1 MLNKKYYTLA
11 DSTVTKRLTKLSS
24 LNLNLPSYKIKHKKH
39 RIIYEDYEDYEADE
53 LNNKIENELNK
64 TNQLIYEINHKMHQN
79 QDPDFILVM
88 KNYQDANIFKTLVK
102 HEYPIIEMDLN
113 DILSYSKY
121 TKNNILIA
129 NHLDFNKDKILMNV
143 NFLYLNN

>member
-11 DSTVTKRLTKLSS
+11 DSKVTKRLTKLSS
-24 LNLNLPSYKIKHKKH
+24 LNLNLPSYKIRHVKKH
-39 RIIYEDYEDYEADE
+39 RIEKIE
-53 LNNKIENELNK
+53 LDNQINQEIDNEINKI
-64 TNQLIYEINHKMHQN
+64 NQLIHELNDKMH
-79 QDPDFILVM
+79 DDIHFILVM
-88 KNYQDANIFKTLVK
+88 KKYQDANIFKKLVK
-102 HEYPIIEMDLN
+102 HEYPIIEMDLD

>member
-11 DSTVTKRLTKLSS
+11 DSKVTKRLTKLSS
-24 LNLNLPSYKIKHKKH
+24 LNLNLPSYKIRHVRKH
-39 RIIYEDYEDYEADE
+39 RIEKIE
-53 LNNKIENELNK
+53 LDNQINQEIDNEINKI
-64 TNQLIYEINHKMHQN
+64 NQLIHELNDKMH
-79 QDPDFILVM
+79 DDIHFILVM
-88 KNYQDANIFKTLVK
+88 KKYQDANIFKTLVK
-102 HEYPIIEMDLN
+102 HEYPIIEMDLD